1 MIKTVVEEIEELEFE
16 VVVSEDDGT
25 ETTHQVS
32 LDEEFAKQSRMK
44 PEELV
49 KKSFEFLLK
58 REPKESILPA
68 FTIPDTIN
76 KYFPEFES
84 EVAESSQKERA

>member
-1 MIKTVVEEIEELEFE
+1 MIKIAFEEIKGLEFE

-25 ETTHQVS
+25 ETAHQVG

-49 KKSFEFLLK
+49 KKSFEFLLE

-68 FTIPDTIN
+68 FTIPNTIS
-76 KYFPEFES
+76 KYFPEFKS
-84 EVAESSQKERA
+84 EIVESSQKEKA